1 MAEAKK
7 IWDFLLEKIGSPY
20 GAAGLMG
27 NLYAESGLN
36 PKNLQNSYEKKLGM
50 TDESYTAAVD
60 AGTYADFDTDE
71 AGYGLAQW
79 TYPAR
84 KHNLR
89 AYCLGQGASIGDL
102 TAQLGFLWQELQGYT
117 AVLSALRTAGSVRE
131 ASDAVLLKYE
141 KPADT
146 SQAMREKR
154 AEYGQRYFDEFRAAT
169 AKRTGKEFMTAE
181 ELVGLLKYVAGLKT
195 IYMYAAYGF
204 QVTDATIAHKA
215 KQNLNG
221 WYTPANIARLRR
233 VANETP
239 PTWGF
244 DCVNLLK
251 GILWGWR
258 GDESKTYGG
267 AVYGAHGVPDT
278 NANGMIKKCYDVSD
292 DFSGGLEP
300 GEGLWMEG
308 HWGTYIGGGL
318 CVECT
323 TRWKGTVQVTAVWN
337 LGRVPGY
344 NGREWTKHGKL
355 PWIYY
360 GAAAEAPGK
369 EPAEETPSAPSAPA
383 NPAAGGLTYQGLLKR
398 GAKGAYVAALQ
409 AALNKLGFN
418 AGAADGIFG
427 PKTEAALRR
436 MQEKAGIEADGEFGP
451 LSCAALNRMLGE
463 EAPSGSAAFTVKVTA
478 ATSAWVREGPGTEY
492 RKLTAVTRGETLTAF
507 EQAGNGWFRVAANG
521 KEGWISGRMA
531 RRVTGA

>member
-1 MAEAKK
+1 MNNAKT
-7 IWDFLLEKIGSPY
+7 IWDFLITKIRNPY
-20 GAAGLMG
+20 GVAGLLG

-36 PKNLQNSYEKKLGM
+36 PENLQNSYEKRLDM
-50 TDESYTAAVD
+50 TDAEYTRAVD
-60 AGTYADFDTDE
+60 DGSYAGFDDDG

-89 AYCLGQGASIGDL
+89 AYCLGAGTSIGSLD
-102 TAQLGFLWQELQGYT
+102 AQLGFLWQELQGYS
-117 AVLSALRTAGSVRE
+117 AVLAVLKGARSVRE

-141 KPADT
+141 RPADT
-146 SQAMREKR
+146 GEAMRARR
-154 AEYGQRYFDEFRAAT
+154 AEFGQRYYDEFEAGAAK
-169 AKRTGKEFMTAE
+169 AEPVKRTGKEFMTAE
-181 ELVGLLKYVAGLKT
+181 ELIRWLRYAAGVKN

-204 QVTDATIAHKA
+204 QVTDATIARKA
-215 KQNLNG
+215 RQNLNG
-221 WYTPANIARLRR
+221 WYTPANIAKLRK
-233 VANETP
+233 VANQTP

-258 GDESKTYGG
+258 GDEAKTYGG

-323 TRWKGTVQVTAVWN
+323 SRWSDGVQVTAVWN
-337 LGRVPGY
+337 LGRVSGY
-344 NGREWTKHGKL
+344 NGRKWTKHGKL

-360 GAAAEAPGK
+360 GEAAED
-369 EPAEETPSAPSAPA
+369 EPAAPSAPVA
-383 NPAAGGLTYQGLLKR
+383 PADPERSPLWAYPGLLRR
-398 GAKGAYVAALQ
+398 GAKGEAVRRLQ
-409 AALNKLGFN
+409 SALNRLGFD
-418 AGAADGIFG
+418 AGAADGVFG
-427 PKTEAALRR
+427 PKTEAAVRAFQR
-436 MQEKAGIEADGEFGP
+436 AAGIEADGEFGP
-451 LSCAALNRMLGE
+451 VSYAAMVKRW
-463 EAPSGSAAFTVKVTA
+463 EA
-478 ATSAWVREGPGTEY
+478 R
-492 RKLTAVTRGETLTAF
+492 
-507 EQAGNGWFRVAANG
+507 
-521 KEGWISGRMA
+521 
-531 RRVTGA
+531 